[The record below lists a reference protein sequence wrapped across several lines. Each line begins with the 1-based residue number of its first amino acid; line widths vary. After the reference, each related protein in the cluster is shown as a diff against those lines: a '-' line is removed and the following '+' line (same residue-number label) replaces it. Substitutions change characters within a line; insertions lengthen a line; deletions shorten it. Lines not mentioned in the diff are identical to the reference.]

1 MDNKELAQL
10 ISSILK
16 NPSTPQ
22 PLKDTI
28 HDSLSFMSQFADDES
43 PEMIEM
49 FLNGYEEKGNGETIE
64 ISRDKDGIS
73 VIG

>member
-1 MDNKELAQL
+1 MDNKELSQL
-10 ISSILK
+10 ISKVLK
-16 NPSTPQ
+16 NPNTPK

-49 FLNGYEEKGNGETIE
+49 FLNGYELNGNGEAIE